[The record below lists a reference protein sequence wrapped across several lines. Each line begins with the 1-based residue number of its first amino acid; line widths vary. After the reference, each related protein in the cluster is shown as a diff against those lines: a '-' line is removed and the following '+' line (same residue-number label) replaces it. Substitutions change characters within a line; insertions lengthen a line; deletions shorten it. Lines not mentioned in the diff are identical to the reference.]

1 MNSILFSPFA
11 LRDLELHNR
20 IVVSPMCQYSADAD
34 GSATD
39 WHLMH
44 LGMLSQG
51 GAGLVFIEATAVSA
65 VGRITPG
72 DLGLYSDANEAA
84 LARVLQAIRPHASAP
99 IGIQLA
105 HAGRK
110 GSSAR
115 PWHGGA
121 LLGADAGGWTPLAP
135 SAVPHREGEAAPQA
149 MSDDDVEQLVREFTT
164 ATRRAERLGL
174 AAIELHCAHGYLLH
188 QFLSPV
194 SNRRSDRWGGP
205 LENRMRLPL
214 AVFDAVRAAWPA
226 GKPLGVR
233 VSTSDW
239 LEHLDTPSWR
249 VEDTLAFARALK
261 ARGCD
266 WIDASSGGISP
277 LQKIALGPGYQV
289 PVAER
294 IKRETGL
301 TTAAVGLITEP
312 RQAEAVLA
320 AAEARQR
327 AGVATVA
334 DVLQARTALS
344 QTRLVRLQL
353 EGQALSLRG
362 ALATLA
368 GLPPTSELDVGAL
381 PADVRAEVVRP
392 AVEDL

>member
-1 MNSILFSPFA
+1 MASILFTPYA

-84 LARVLQAIRPHASAP
+84 LARVLGAIRPHALSP

-115 PWHGGA
+115 PWHGGQ
-121 LLGADAGGWTPLAP
+121 LLSAAEGGWAPLAP
-135 SAVPHREGEAAPQA
+135 SAVPQRAGEAAPQA
-149 MSDDDVEQLVREFTT
+149 MTEADIEQLVHDFAA

-188 QFLSPV
+188 EFLSPV
-194 SNRRSDRWGGP
+194 SNRRDDRWGGSR
-205 LENRMRLPL
+205 ENRMRLPL

-233 VSTSDW
+233 VSSSDW
-239 LEHLDTPSWR
+239 LEHLDMPSWR
-249 VEDTLAFARALK
+249 IEDTLAFAEALK

-277 LQKIALGPGYQV
+277 LQKIAPGPGYQV
-289 PVAER
+289 PFAER
-294 IKRETGL
+294 LEREVGM
-301 TTAAVGLITEP
+301 TTVAVGLITDP
-312 RQAEAVLA
+312 RQAEAIVASGQADLVAMARAMLWNPRWVWHA
-320 AAEARQR
+320 AAELGGAVTPPPQYGR
-327 AGVATVA
+327 AAPREHA
-334 DVLQARTALS
+334 KLFA
-344 QTRLVRLQL
+344 
-353 EGQALSLRG
+353 
-362 ALATLA
+362 
-368 GLPPTSELDVGAL
+368 
-381 PADVRAEVVRP
+381 
-392 AVEDL
+392 AVPLGMR